1 MKKICYPLLTVIVLY
16 SCATSG
22 YYTKQVDQDIA
33 LKQVL
38 KKLEKKS
45 SDKSALEALP
55 VVYTQAREKH
65 LKAIAFFGESKQDDY
80 EHKIIDQYILL
91 QNLHL
96 AIIKSAVASS
106 LVTPVSYEKEIAN
119 ARQSAAEQYYII
131 ANDFSKSGKRDD
143 QIRAMKAFKNCM
155 SFLNN
160 YKDSK
165 SRMQQAYDSAFV
177 KIAIYPLINNPSPNL
192 NNFEARLCK
201 ELALQNNNLYPAK
214 YFTAEEAQQKNIE
227 ADWAVY
233 VAVNNV
239 EMEAPVV
246 STTTNNY
253 TNKVVN
259 GRDSLGRNIYETV
272 YGSVDN
278 ETASYAS
285 SAEINIDII
294 EVNTGKFIYSN
305 IFAGG
310 GAAATFT
317 RTYTGDP
324 RAGGGS
330 TTGINIPETG
340 QQQPM
345 EKLLTGIKE
354 SAYLKVKEIILA
366 TVAGN

>member
-96 AIIKSAVASS
+96 AIIKSAGASS

-214 YFTAEEAQQKNIE
+214 YFTAEEKWRHRLFQPLQIIIPIK
-227 ADWAVY
+227 WL
-233 VAVNNV
+233 
-239 EMEAPVV
+239 M
-246 STTTNNY
+246 
-253 TNKVVN
+253 
-259 GRDSLGRNIYETV
+259 
-272 YGSVDN
+272 
-278 ETASYAS
+278 
-285 SAEINIDII
+285 AEILLEEISM
-294 EVNTGKFIYSN
+294 KP
-305 IFAGG
+305 
-310 GAAATFT
+310 
-317 RTYTGDP
+317 YTD
-324 RAGGGS
+324 
-330 TTGINIPETG
+330 
-340 QQQPM
+340 
-345 EKLLTGIKE
+345 LLIMKQRVMLRVRK
-354 SAYLKVKEIILA
+354 SI
-366 TVAGN
+366 